1 MATPTEP
8 ITGALFRALRTTAD
22 PELARAAE
30 EEIRQIAGQTSSLS
44 SEPRS
49 TPKVLGS
56 MSNFLGLRL
65 RSLRSGRKSKLK
77 EPALTPKPHGLTTCD
92 R

>member
-30 EEIRQIAGQTSSLS
+30 EEIRQIASQNVIA
-44 SEPRS
+44 
-49 TPKVLGS
+49 VLGA
-56 MSNFLGLRL
+56 
-65 RSLRSGRKSKLK
+65 KKLK
-77 EPALTPKPHGLTTCD
+77 EPALTPKPHGLTFSSG
-92 R
+92 